1 MVQGTVKKLYHSP
14 KGMGESAV
22 GVRMVM
28 LISCLIYVFILKA
41 TKKANK
47 YYKMWCKS
55 GHDVSSYT
63 PEWGEGGPKRENI
76 VRWEGGI
83 SKGTK

>member
-1 MVQGTVKKLYHSP
+1 MREPRAYLPAVSLIVVQGTVKKLYHSP

-41 TKKANK
+41 KKKANK
-47 YYKMWCKS
+47 YYKM
-55 GHDVSSYT
+55 
-63 PEWGEGGPKRENI
+63 
-76 VRWEGGI
+76 
-83 SKGTK
+83 